1 MEIEE
6 KKNPEP
12 AEQDRINKP
21 LASNAEGMPGSEI
34 PPQEPAAEETT
45 ELPAQTQPEPAAEET
60 TELPAQ
66 TPQEPAAEETTELPA
81 QTQPE
86 PAAEETTELPAQ
98 TQPEPAAEGTTEL
111 PAQTQPE
118 PDAAQG
124 PAILLPPEEE
134 HLPVLPEPTPRLKQP
149 IGRGNL
155 VFFAG
160 CLLLAVALL
169 FNGTQLWRRYNM
181 VNSPS
186 GSLTETEESKYTA
199 YLANLISSNPD
210 LSAFMEAYQY
220 VTENST
226 LNPDTAKLMDG
237 AIEGMLA
244 ALDDKYAAYYD
255 PETFSMKMDDS
266 SGFYSGIGASVIE
279 NGGYIT
285 IVQPYEDSPAAA
297 AGLLT
302 GDQILAVD
310 GVDVVGWSTDDAV
323 TLVRG
328 PVNTDVVLTIR
339 RPGSMEDLQ
348 VTVTRATV
356 ETKTVTGSLSDDK
369 IADIELTSFN
379 DQTGKQLAALVE
391 EFKAQGMTGL
401 ILDLRNNGGGTHT
414 GVVESAQCLLP
425 EGKIFSIVYAN
436 GYTDEEFSQLKE
448 RGFPMVVLIN
458 QYSAS
463 ASEVLAGALQD
474 SGVPLVGVQSYG
486 KGVGQS
492 SVNLSNGSG
501 ITFTTSNWYTRNGRQ
516 VADVGLTPDFIVVD
530 AWFPL
535 GTIDVAKLKPSDLS
549 LLQYKLNALGFPVAA
564 ETEYAEATQNAV
576 AAYQT
581 SKGLQATGQLDLA
594 TVQNLNA
601 DCYVLLDGGGDPQYE
616 KAREVLQGLLA
627 AD

>member
-6 KKNPEP
+6 KKNPESAEPEQIGQPLESNEEAMPSSETP
-12 AEQDRINKP
+12 AQEQ
-21 LASNAEGMPGSEI
+21 
-34 PPQEPAAEETT
+34 AAE
-45 ELPAQTQPEPAAEET
+45 AAAE
-60 TELPAQ
+60 LSGQ
-66 TPQEPAAEETTELPA
+66 TK
-81 QTQPE
+81 PE
-86 PAAEETTELPAQ
+86 Q
-98 TQPEPAAEGTTEL
+98 
-111 PAQTQPE
+111 
-118 PDAAQG
+118 DAAQN
-124 PAILLPPEEE
+124 LLIPRQPEETE
-134 HLPVLPEPTPRLKQP
+134 VAALPEPMARLKQP

-160 CLLLAVALL
+160 CLLLALALI
-169 FNGTQLWRRYNM
+169 FNGTQLWRRYNL
-181 VNSPS
+181 VNTPS
-186 GSLTETEESKYTA
+186 SSLTETENSKYTA
-199 YLANLISSNPD
+199 YLANLISSDPD

-226 LNPDTAKLMDG
+226 LNPDTGKLMDG

-255 PETFSMKMDDS
+255 PETFSIKMDDS
-266 SGFYSGIGASVIE
+266 SGFYSGIGAAVIE

-285 IVQPYEDSPAAA
+285 IVQPYEDSPAAT

-310 GVDVVGWSTDDAV
+310 GTDVVGWSTDDAV
-323 TLVRG
+323 MLVRG
-328 PVNTDVVLTIR
+328 EVNTDVVLTIR
-339 RPGSMEDLQ
+339 RPGSMEDLEI
-348 VTVTRATV
+348 TVTRTTV
-356 ETKTVTGSLSDDK
+356 ETKTVTGSLNDDK
-369 IADIELTSFN
+369 IADIKLTSFN
-379 DQTGKQLAALVE
+379 DQTGKQLAALIE
-391 EFKAQGMTGL
+391 ELKSQGMTGL

-425 EGKIFSIVYAN
+425 EGKIFSVVYAN
-436 GYTDEEFSQLKE
+436 GYTDEEFSQLKD

-492 SVNLSNGSG
+492 SVDLSNGSG
-501 ITFTTSNWYTRNGRQ
+501 ITFTTSNWFTRNGHQ
-516 VADVGLTPDFIVVD
+516 VAGVGLTPDSIVVD

-535 GTIDVAKLKPSDLS
+535 GTIDVAKLKPSDLA
-549 LLQYKLNALGFPVAA
+549 LLQYKLNTLGFPVAA
-564 ETEYAEATQNAV
+564 ETEYAASTQNAV

-581 SKGLQATGQLDLA
+581 SKGLPASGQLDLA

-601 DCYVLLDGGGDPQYE
+601 DCYTLLDGSGDPQYE
-616 KAREVLQGLLA
+616 KAMQVLQDLLT